1 MHPDAIR
8 KIARLE
14 VRARYIVEGF
24 LSGMHRSPYFG
35 QSVEFLQHREYVAG
49 DDLRHVD
56 WKVWARQDRLVVKQF
71 EEETNL
77 RCTLLVDSSNSM
89 SYAGEGVSKFDYAAT
104 LAACLAFLILHQQDA
119 VGCITFD
126 SKVRS
131 AVPMRNKTTQ
141 LLSIVEQLNQRHPE
155 EKTDMLNI
163 LRGVSEAIPRRGLVV
178 LISDLLVDR
187 PGLVKGLKLL
197 RERGH
202 DVMVMHV
209 LADDELDFTFSGPL
223 RFEGLESDDALNCN
237 PRALR
242 EGYLQALQS
251 YLDEVRRECA
261 RNAVGYALFRTGQ
274 SLDGALA
281 AFLSHRMGMQR
292 R

>member
-1 MHPDAIR
+1 M
-8 KIARLE
+8 
-14 VRARYIVEGF
+14 
-24 LSGMHRSPYFG
+24 
-35 QSVEFLQHREYVAG
+35 
-49 DDLRHVD
+49 
-56 WKVWARQDRLVVKQF
+56 
-71 EEETNL
+71 
-77 RCTLLVDSSNSM
+77 
-89 SYAGEGVSKFDYAAT
+89 
-104 LAACLAFLILHQQDA
+104 
-119 VGCITFD
+119 
-126 SKVRS
+126 
-131 AVPMRNKTTQ
+131 
-141 LLSIVEQLNQRHPE
+141 EQLNQRVPE
-155 EKTDMLNI
+155 EKTDMQAI
-163 LRGVSEAIPRRGLVV
+163 LRGVAEGIPKRGVVV
-178 LISDLLVDR
+178 LISDLLVER

-223 RFEGLESDDALNCN
+223 RFEGLESDEALNCN

-242 EGYLQALQS
+242 EGYLASLQS